1 MARIQN
7 PSVGIKTKEDRW
19 PRHKIKVRIL
29 VLKVKTRAF
38 QDNPLENDRVWE
50 NCAGNFRISSKS
62 FAIRNKKEIVKWNI
76 FSDFLNIARQKQYF
90 SDLKNCVFL
99 FTVIWIY
106 IIYGYPTVYDAFNTL
121 VSI

>member
-7 PSVGIKTKEDRW
+7 PSVGIKTKEDCW

-62 FAIRNKKEIVKWNI
+62 FAIRNKKEIIKWNI
-76 FSDFLNIARQKQYF
+76 LSDFLNIEQWEKSGLGNESEPWQYF

-99 FTVIWIY
+99 FS
-106 IIYGYPTVYDAFNTL
+106 TL
-121 VSI
+121 